1 MEMKD
6 IIEKVNY
13 YAKAAKTRTLTDEE
27 EIQRKK
33 YRALY
38 MEKFRANFKN
48 HLDSIKVKYVDKN
61 GKEIKH
67 N

>member
-13 YAKAAKTRTLTDEE
+13 YSKVSKNRELTCEE
-27 EIQRKK
+27 ETERKK

-61 GKEIKH
+61 GKEIKQ

>member
-13 YAKAAKTRTLTDEE
+13 YAKAAKARTLTDEE

>member
-13 YAKAAKTRTLTDEE
+13 YSKVSKNRELTYEE
-27 EIQRKK
+27 ETERKK

-61 GKEIKH
+61 GKEIKQ

>member
-13 YAKAAKTRTLTDEE
+13 YAKTAKARALTDEE
-27 EIQRKK
+27 EIERKK
-33 YRALY
+33 YRTLY
-38 MEKFRANFKN
+38 MQKFRANFKN

-61 GKEIKH
+61 GKEIKQ